1 MFTVPALIFF
11 GAVDALG
18 ITSIIAWAIVRA
30 TEN

>member
-18 ITSIIAWAIVRA
+18 ITWIIAHAVIGA
-30 TEN
+30 TEK